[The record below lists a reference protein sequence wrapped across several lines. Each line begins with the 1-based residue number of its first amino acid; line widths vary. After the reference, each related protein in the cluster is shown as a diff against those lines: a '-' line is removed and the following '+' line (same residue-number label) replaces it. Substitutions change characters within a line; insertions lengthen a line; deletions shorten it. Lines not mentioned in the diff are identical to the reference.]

1 MLFKL
6 SVRNILRSIKDY
18 AIYFFTL
25 ILGVVIFYVFNAIG
39 TQSSTMQLSSSSREV
54 VKLLINVLSGV
65 SVLVAGILGYLIIYA
80 SRFLIKR
87 RNKEFA
93 IYLTLGMSK
102 QKISLLLFLETL
114 FIGIFS
120 LVSGLVIGVF
130 LSQLMSAL
138 VASLFEADMS
148 KFQFVFSSEAC
159 LKTILYFGVIYFVVI
174 IFNTFMVNKLKII
187 DLIQSSRK
195 SEKTRLKNPIICSF
209 IFLIAAA
216 ALGFAYFEATTNYM
230 KILSSVNLLFLYFA
244 IGAISTFFIFW
255 SLSGL
260 IMRLVTIR
268 KKLYYHGLN
277 SFTFRQ
283 ISSKINTTVASM
295 TVICIM
301 LFLTICML
309 SSCLSIREAT
319 KKQLAYA
326 TPVDVIIKYDN
337 NKTSSHELE
346 DEQDSDD
353 EQDPSNNHSDHS
365 SKTDAQNKKS
375 TEKKPRQ
382 SQVLENMDQKEK
394 VDDLIKE
401 DPSVWAQL
409 KDQQSVSTYNLS
421 NTFEKRLTLSQ
432 VVSNNALKKYN
443 EITQG
448 TGDSSYASL
457 DVLSLTD
464 YNKLAKLYH
473 LDQIKMAEDQYFIL
487 ADFSKVYPIYNTSLK
502 DGFQIKLNNRT
513 LSPKFDHVVEGALEP
528 TSPKSNF
535 GIIVVSDNMIKGL
548 VQQNNY
554 LIANYKANSRKD
566 REQIDQALQKMIV
579 GNTNDFMRFTNNRI
593 YTLKTKSYVISLSVG
608 LQAIATFLG
617 LYLGII
623 FLISSAAILAL
634 KELSESSDNREKYM
648 VLRRLGADE
657 KMIKQALFRQIA
669 IFFSTPLLLAIIHSV
684 FGLIFA
690 LNILS
695 YIGTDGLSSSII
707 MTVVLLAIIY
717 GGYFLLT
724 YFSSKRIISEKQLRR
739 D

>member
-230 KILSSVNLLFLYFA
+230 KILSNVNLLFPYFA

-401 DPSVWAQL
+401 NPSVWAQL
-409 KDQQSVSTYNLS
+409 KDQQSVSTYNL
-421 NTFEKRLTLSQ
+421 F
-432 VVSNNALKKYN
+432 KKYN

-684 FGLIFA
+684 FGLTFA

-707 MTVVLLAIIY
+707 MTVVLLAVIY

-724 YFSSKRIISEKQLRR
+724 YFSSKRIISERQLRR

>member
-6 SVRNILRSIKDY
+6 SIRNILRSIKDY

-39 TQSSTMQLSSSSREV
+39 TQSSMMQLSSSSREV
-54 VKLLINVLSGV
+54 VKLLITVLSGV

-80 SRFLIKR
+80 SRFLIRR

-130 LSQLMSAL
+130 LSQLMSVL

-159 LKTILYFGVIYFVVI
+159 LKTILYFGIIYFIVI

-195 SEKTRLKNPIICSF
+195 SEKTRLKNPIICSV
-209 IFLIAAA
+209 IFLIAAV
-216 ALGFAYFEATTNYM
+216 ALGFAYFEVTTSYM
-230 KILSSVNLLFLYFA
+230 KILSNANLLFLYFA
-244 IGAISTFFIFW
+244 IGTISTFFIFW

-337 NKTSSHELE
+337 NKSSWHELE

-353 EQDPSNNHSDHS
+353 GQESSNNHSDRS
-365 SKTDAQNKKS
+365 AKTDSQSKKS
-375 TEKKPRQ
+375 TKKKFEQPQ
-382 SQVLENMDQKEK
+382 ALKDMDQKEK
-394 VDDLIKE
+394 VEDIIKE
-401 DPSVWAQL
+401 NPNIWSQL

-421 NTFEKRLTLSQ
+421 NTFEKRFRLSQ
-432 VVSNNALKKYN
+432 VISSNAIKKFN
-443 EITQG
+443 EITQR

-457 DVLSLTD
+457 NVLSLTD

-487 ADFSKVYPIYNTSLK
+487 ADFSKLYPIYNTSLK
-502 DGFQIKLNNRT
+502 EGFQIKLNNRA

-535 GIIVVSDNMIKGL
+535 GIIVVSDDMVKGH
-548 VQQNNY
+548 
-554 LIANYKANSRKD
+554 SRKD
-566 REQIDQALQKMIV
+566 REQLDQALQKMIA
-579 GNTNDFMRFTNNRI
+579 GNTNDYIRATEKRL
-593 YTLKTKSYVISLSVG
+593 YTLKTKNYVISLSVG

-617 LYLGII
+617 LYLGVI

-657 KMIKQALFRQIA
+657 KMINRALFRQIA
-669 IFFSTPLLLAIIHSV
+669 IFFSTPLLFAIIHSI
-684 FGLIFA
+684 FGLTFA

-695 YIGTDGLSSSII
+695 YIGTDGLLSSII
-707 MTVVLLAIIY
+707 MTVVLLIIIY
-717 GGYFLLT
+717 GGYFLIT

-739 D
+739 S

>member
-6 SVRNILRSIKDY
+6 SIRNILRSIKDY

-39 TQSSTMQLSSSSREV
+39 TQSSMMQLSSSSREV
-54 VKLLINVLSGV
+54 VKLLITVLSGV

-80 SRFLIKR
+80 SRFLIRR

-130 LSQLMSAL
+130 LSQLMSVL

-159 LKTILYFGVIYFVVI
+159 LKTILYFGIIYFIVI

-195 SEKTRLKNPIICSF
+195 SEKTRLKNPIICSV
-209 IFLIAAA
+209 IFLIAAV
-216 ALGFAYFEATTNYM
+216 ALGFAYFEVTTSYM
-230 KILSSVNLLFLYFA
+230 KILSNANLLFLYFA
-244 IGAISTFFIFW
+244 IGTISTFFIFW

-337 NKTSSHELE
+337 HKSFEHELE
-346 DEQDSDD
+346 DEQGSDD
-353 EQDPSNNHSDHS
+353 GQGSSNNHSDRS
-365 SKTDAQNKKS
+365 GKVDNQSKKS
-375 TEKKPRQ
+375 TKKKPEQ
-382 SQVLENMDQKEK
+382 PQALKDMDQKEK
-394 VDDLIKE
+394 VEDIIKE
-401 DPSVWAQL
+401 NPNIWSQL

-421 NTFEKRLTLSQ
+421 NTFEKRFRLSQ
-432 VVSNNALKKYN
+432 VISSNAIKKFN
-443 EITQG
+443 EITQR

-457 DVLSLTD
+457 NVLSLTD

-473 LDQIKMAEDQYFIL
+473 LDQIEMAEDQYFIL
-487 ADFSKVYPIYNTSLK
+487 ADFSKLYPIYNTSLK
-502 DGFQIKLNNRT
+502 EGFQIKMNNRA

-535 GIIVVSDNMIKGL
+535 GIIVVSDDMVKGL
-548 VQQNNY
+548 VQQDNY
-554 LIANYKANSRKD
+554 LIANYKVHSRKD
-566 REQIDQALQKMIV
+566 REQLDQALQKMIA
-579 GNTNDFMRFTNNRI
+579 GNTNDYIRVTEKRL
-593 YTLKTKSYVISLSVG
+593 YTLKTKNYIISLSVG

-617 LYLGII
+617 LYLGVI

-684 FGLIFA
+684 FGLTFA

-695 YIGTDGLSSSII
+695 YIGTDGLLSSII
-707 MTVVLLAIIY
+707 MTVVLLIIIY
-717 GGYFLLT
+717 GGYFLIT

-739 D
+739 S